1 MFIFWEC
8 IYRLWYGFRVSKV
21 LEILIMMNAPMQTI
35 NQKIAVEYLK
45 FFYPPL
51 RNEISQLS
59 VQDNFAGIIQST
71 INYLKNL
78 LLEAKI
84 NIISHHIKLMDWIY
98 RNGNSYVRDIIENL
112 FVRSLE
118 SFKKHAKI
126 QHWKLLY
133 QYMPLSFQQ
142 IYDEQRQQDKIFFG
156 K

>member
-1 MFIFWEC
+1 MFIFLEY
-8 IYRLWYGFRVSKV
+8 IYRLWYGFRVGKV

>member
-1 MFIFWEC
+1 
-8 IYRLWYGFRVSKV
+8 
-21 LEILIMMNAPMQTI
+21 
-35 NQKIAVEYLK
+35 
-45 FFYPPL
+45 
-51 RNEISQLS
+51 LS
-59 VQDNFAGIIQST
+59 VQENFAGIIQAT

-133 QYMPLSFQQ
+133 QYMPESFQV
-142 IYDEQRQQDKIFFG
+142 IYEDQRKQDKIFFG